1 MPRLVRAMPLAFEAS
16 QKLDLPVKAEAMRL
30 PDYLQEEER
39 VLGALLDSRQL
50 TKVSP
55 GHYSYLVTSLQVFQL
70 QVKPVVALQIES
82 ENGTLRMRALD
93 CVLEGLG
100 LVDDFNL
107 TLEAKLTCTPS
118 GLSGNAHLSVNVSQ
132 PPLLRL
138 VPRRVLESTGESILS
153 GILIGIKARVGQQ
166 LMADFRH
173 WCQDH
178 NVTPSGEQTLEKA
191 AAMQGR
197 RA

>member
-93 CVLEGLG
+93 CVLEGLPRGQTG
-100 LVDDFNL
+100 LHAERTFRQCPSL
-107 TLEAKLTCTPS
+107 REREPATLAAAGSSTGARINGRIDLERNPDWHQSSGWPTTHGRLPS
-118 GLSGNAHLSVNVSQ
+118 
-132 PPLLRL
+132 L
-138 VPRRVLESTGESILS
+138 VPRPQRHP
-153 GILIGIKARVGQQ
+153 
-166 LMADFRH
+166 FRGT
-173 WCQDH
+173 D
-178 NVTPSGEQTLEKA
+178 A
-191 AAMQGR
+191 
-197 RA
+197 

>member
-93 CVLEGLG
+93 CVLEG
-100 LVDDFNL
+100 
-107 TLEAKLTCTPS
+107 
-118 GLSGNAHLSVNVSQ
+118 
-132 PPLLRL
+132 
-138 VPRRVLESTGESILS
+138 
-153 GILIGIKARVGQQ
+153 
-166 LMADFRH
+166 ADFR
-173 WCQDH
+173 
-178 NVTPSGEQTLEKA
+178 VEGSRRGLLRSGLR
-191 AAMQGR
+191 MQVGVSAR
-197 RA
+197 FD

>member
-70 QVKPVVALQIES
+70 QVHL
-82 ENGTLRMRALD
+82 
-93 CVLEGLG
+93 VL
-100 LVDDFNL
+100 
-107 TLEAKLTCTPS
+107 
-118 GLSGNAHLSVNVSQ
+118 
-132 PPLLRL
+132 
-138 VPRRVLESTGESILS
+138 
-153 GILIGIKARVGQQ
+153 IKFYVI
-166 LMADFRH
+166 FY
-173 WCQDH
+173 
-178 NVTPSGEQTLEKA
+178 SS
-191 AAMQGR
+191 
-197 RA
+197 